1 MSAILHAPP
10 LQPKQPQ
17 EHQQQK
23 TQSQVTLKAAPATSP
38 PNKIKIDP
46 KPLNQAQPKKVT

>member
-23 TQSQVTLKAAPATSP
+23 TQAALKAAPATSP

>member
-23 TQSQVTLKAAPATSP
+23 TQSQATLKAAPTTSP
-38 PNKIKIDP
+38 SNKIKIDP
-46 KPLNQAQPKKVT
+46 KPINQAQPKKVT

>member
-17 EHQQQK
+17 EHQQQ
-23 TQSQVTLKAAPATSP
+23 SQATLKAAPTTSP
-38 PNKIKIDP
+38 SNKIKIDP
-46 KPLNQAQPKKVT
+46 KPINQAQPKKVT